1 MGKSNAY
8 RAIFWGGLVAGTLD
22 ITAAF
27 VNSGLRGVGPERV
40 LRGIASGWLGTGAA
54 QGGIAAAALGLLSH
68 FLIAT
73 TATAVYYFASRK
85 LKFLV
90 QQPALYGP
98 VYAVAVYLFMNFI
111 VLPLSAFPY
120 KITYTFSTVATGVLI
135 LIFCIGLPIA
145 YIVRAHSK

>member
-8 RAIFWGGLVAGTLD
+8 RAIFWGGSVAGTLD
-22 ITAAF
+22 IAAAF
-27 VNSGLRGVGPERV
+27 VNSGLRGVSPERV
-40 LRGIASGWLGTGAA
+40 LRSIASGWLGTAAA
-54 QGGIAAAALGLLSH
+54 QGGAAAAALGLLSH

-85 LKFLV
+85 LKFLI

-120 KITYTFSTVATGVLI
+120 KINHTFSAVATGVLI

-145 YIVRAHSK
+145 YIVRAYAK

>member
-1 MGKSNAY
+1 MQTVSA
-8 RAIFWGGLVAGTLD
+8 TLPMEKPK
-22 ITAAF
+22 A
-27 VNSGLRGVGPERV
+27 
-40 LRGIASGWLGTGAA
+40 
-54 QGGIAAAALGLLSH
+54 H
-68 FLIAT
+68 
-73 TATAVYYFASRK
+73 K